1 VPCPRLLPT
10 RLPHSLLLSLPF
22 ASLRSLGAHDQP

>member
-10 RLPHSLLLSLPF
+10 HLPHWLLMSLPF
-22 ASLRSLGAHDQP
+22 ASLRSLSAHDQP